1 MSTIHQN
8 LIVDGLLIPVEKDEP
23 GEYKKAAAQR
33 LSVPETEILI
43 VKILFKSLITSDKD
57 QFYYEVSL
65 VVRVSASY
73 ENKDSFVLYEEH
85 PFPTPKKAQP
95 GPRPVIIGFGPAG
108 MFAAL
113 SLVEHGQ
120 MPLIFERGKNLEE
133 RHVDVKRF
141 INDRILAPE
150 SNIQFG
156 EGGAGLY
163 SDGKLF
169 SRPNNSVY
177 ANKVLDTFIR
187 FGAPPA
193 IRYTFK
199 PHIGTD
205 VLCTITSNI
214 RDHIIAQG
222 GEIRYN
228 SKLTDLILSKGSCL
242 GVVINGSEEYLTSD
256 IYMAIGNSARD
267 TFEMLHEKGI
277 VLEPKPVSVGVRIE
291 HPAETIN
298 LMRYGVK
305 YRAFPGLGAA
315 SYSLSFTNRKT
326 KRHTYTFCMCPGGEI
341 VNASSEEGMLALNG
355 MSYSARNSEFSNSA
369 ILVTLETVDY
379 KSRHPLSGVAFQRD
393 IERKAFQAGGAHWKT
408 PAQNLL
414 DFLRRKSS
422 DTLNRNSCKMGAFGS
437 SMDIIFPAFVCET
450 FREAFANWKAEY
462 PLFVSGEAIL
472 MGAETRTSS
481 PIRIKRKKNFES
493 VNTKNLYPIGEGSGY
508 SGGINSAAVDAIR
521 AVEMT
526 MATKSGMQQ
535 IASDLSNR
543 NT

>member
-1 MSTIHQN
+1 MLTNHLD

-23 GEYKKAAAQR
+23 EEYKKAACRR
-33 LSVPETEILI
+33 LNVPETDILI
-43 VKILFKSLITSDKD
+43 VKILFKSLITSDKE

-65 VVRVSASY
+65 VVRVPAAY
-73 ENKDSFVLYEEH
+73 ENKDNFIVYEEH
-85 PFPTPKKAQP
+85 PFPTPKIASP

-113 SLVEHGQ
+113 SLIEHGQ

-141 INDRILAPE
+141 IRDRILDPQ

-169 SRPNNSVY
+169 SRPNNSIY
-177 ANKVLDTFIR
+177 ANKVIDTFIR

-193 IRYTFK
+193 IRYIYK

-214 RDHIIAQG
+214 RNHVISQG
-222 GEIRYN
+222 GEIHYN
-228 SKLTDLILSKGSCL
+228 SKLTDFIISEGTCS
-242 GVVINGSEEYLTSD
+242 GVVINGSRQYLTSAV
-256 IYMAIGNSARD
+256 YMAIGNSARD

-277 VLEPKPVSVGVRIE
+277 VLEPKPVSIGVRIE

-298 LMRYGVK
+298 LMRYGAK
-305 YRAFPGLGAA
+305 YRDFPKLGAA
-315 SYSLSFTNRKT
+315 SYSFSFTNRRT
-326 KRHTYTFCMCPGGEI
+326 KRHAYTFCMCPGGEI

-355 MSYSARNSEFSNSA
+355 MSYSARNSEFSNAA
-369 ILVTLETVDY
+369 ILVSLDTADY
-379 KSRHPLSGVAFQRD
+379 KSGHPLSGIAFQRD
-393 IERKAFQAGGAHWKT
+393 IERKAFLAGGAHWKT

-414 DFLRRKSS
+414 DFLRHKPSV
-422 DTLNRNSCKMGAFGS
+422 TLNRNSCKMGAFGA
-437 SMDIIFPAFVCET
+437 SMDTIFPSFICET
-450 FREAFANWKAEY
+450 FREAFTNWETEY
-462 PLFVSGEAIL
+462 PLFVSDEAII

-481 PIRIKRKKNFES
+481 PVRIKRRKNFES
-493 VNTKNLYPIGEGSGY
+493 VNMRNLYPIGEGSGY

-521 AVEMT
+521 AVEMVLLGV
-526 MATKSGMQQ
+526 KNHGQRPW
-535 IASDLSNR
+535 LC
-543 NT
+543 